1 MFGIITSCQN
11 TLVNVVHF
19 NVIFFTVH
27 EISPISIKSQITYI
41 FENNIEN
48 EAKRSAKMFCKAKAT
63 AIEATHK
70 LATNGVKLT
79 QILLKNNNI
88 QSAQTTIF
96 TINSAAF
103 FHAGFQCNAF
113 QKTYE
118 DNFTIILAAQKIM
131 INKNI
136 ALITLTAFRGNT
148 NIFETINKTTKSQ
161 NTEGNF
167 ATAHKKDQNL
177 FHSLFSNHFFNLQ
190 IKLLVTKS
198 NTTNTITAK
207 NILRKVLSNITIFQK
222 L

>member
-19 NVIFFTVH
+19 NVIFFTVQ

-41 FENNIEN
+41 FENSIEN
-48 EAKRSAKMFCKAKAT
+48 EAKRSAKIFCRAKAT

-79 QILLKNNNI
+79 QILLKNNKI
-88 QSAQTTIF
+88 QRAQTTIF

-103 FHAGFQCNAF
+103 FHAGFPCNAF

-118 DNFTIILAAQKIM
+118 DSFTTILAAQKIT
-131 INKNI
+131 INKNT
-136 ALITLTAFRGNT
+136 ALITFTAFKGNT
-148 NIFETINKTTKSQ
+148 NIFETINKITKIQ
-161 NTEGNF
+161 KMEGNF
-167 ATAHKKDQNL
+167 ATAHKIDSYL
-177 FHSLFSNHFFNLQ
+177 FHSVFSNLFFNLFT
-190 IKLLVTKS
+190 KNLATKS
-198 NTTNTITAK
+198 KITKTEIAK

>member
-1 MFGIITSCQN
+1 M
-11 TLVNVVHF
+11 
-19 NVIFFTVH
+19 
-27 EISPISIKSQITYI
+27 KSQITYI

-79 QILLKNNNI
+79 QILLKNNKI

-103 FHAGFQCNAF
+103 FHAGFPCNAF

-118 DNFTIILAAQKIM
+118 DNFTIILAAQKIT

-136 ALITLTAFRGNT
+136 ALITFTAFKGNT
-148 NIFETINKTTKSQ
+148 NIFETINKITKIQ
-161 NTEGNF
+161 KTEGNF
-167 ATAHKKDQNL
+167 ATAHKNDENL
-177 FHSLFSNHFFNLQ
+177 FHSLFSNHFFNLL
-190 IKLLVTKS
+190 IKLLATKS
-198 NTTNTITAK
+198 NTTNTIIAK
-207 NILRKVLSNITIFQK
+207 NILRKVFSNISIFQK

>member
-1 MFGIITSCQN
+1 M
-11 TLVNVVHF
+11 
-19 NVIFFTVH
+19 IFFTVH

-48 EAKRSAKMFCKAKAT
+48 EANRSAKIFCKAKAT

-70 LATNGVKLT
+70 LATKGVKLT

-103 FHAGFQCNAF
+103 FHAGFPCNAF

-118 DNFTIILAAQKIM
+118 DSFTIILAAQKIT

-167 ATAHKKDQNL
+167 ATAHKIDSYF
-177 FHSLFSNHFFNLQ
+177 FHSAFSNLFFNLFT
-190 IKLLVTKS
+190 KNLATKS
-198 NTTNTITAK
+198 KTTKTAIAK

>member
-1 MFGIITSCQN
+1 M
-11 TLVNVVHF
+11 
-19 NVIFFTVH
+19 
-27 EISPISIKSQITYI
+27 TYI

-48 EAKRSAKMFCKAKAT
+48 DAKRSAKIFCRANAT

-70 LATNGVKLT
+70 LATKGVKLT
-79 QILLKNNNI
+79 QILLKNNKI
-88 QSAQTTIF
+88 QRAQTTIF

-103 FHAGFQCNAF
+103 FHAGFPCNAF

-118 DNFTIILAAQKIM
+118 DNFTMILAAQKIT

-148 NIFETINKTTKSQ
+148 NIFETINKITKIQ
-161 NTEGNF
+161 KTEGNF

-177 FHSLFSNHFFNLQ
+177 FHSLFSSHFFNLL
-190 IKLLVTKS
+190 IKLLATKIKA
-198 NTTNTITAK
+198 TNNITAK
-207 NILRKVLSNITIFQK
+207 NILRKVFSNITIFQK